1 MLLPIPQD
9 LATYREVNVN
19 GVSGVLLEP
28 FDAETEAAVVWQQ
41 DGMIY
46 MMRAGRLSVDELVA
60 HANTV
65 R

>member
-9 LATYREVNVN
+9 LGTSREVIIN

-28 FDAETEAAVVWQQ
+28 FDADAEAAVVWQQ
-41 DGMIY
+41 DGMVY
-46 MMRAGRLSVDELVA
+46 MMRAGRMSVDEMLA
-60 HANTV
+60 YANSV